1 MYSTNH
7 LNANDLEFKRNLRR
21 MSVNQ
26 AKQEKI
32 KFEKRVANWKE
43 TALKTIDDQEK
54 SDENY
59 LRSNPDGLSQEKMN
73 RERAKINSERENIMK
88 DYTEKMGWAAWH
100 GKELDDYI
108 KSEEAS
114 RSKLLNEFTSNST
127 TYEKKRNNAYARAHA
142 NQQAQINRVLAA
154 RAAKKLV
161 HGGTRKYKKNS
172 KKVSKSR
179 KYRS

>member
-1 MYSTNH
+1 
-7 LNANDLEFKRNLRR
+7 

-43 TALKTIDDQEK
+43 KSLKTIDDQEK
-54 SDENY
+54 YDENY
-59 LRSNPDGLSQEKMN
+59 LRSNPHGLSQEKMN
-73 RERAKINSERENIMK
+73 RERAKFNSERENIMK
-88 DYTEKMGWAAWH
+88 EYTEKMAWAAWH
-100 GKELDDYI
+100 DKELDDYI

-114 RSKLLNEFTSNST
+114 RSKLLNEFTTNST
-127 TYEKKRNNAYARAHA
+127 TYEEKRNNAATKSHA

-172 KKVSKSR
+172 KKSRKSR
-179 KYRS
+179 RTH